1 MHINTERS
9 IKLGESIYE
18 EYGSW
23 EAVIKAA
30 TLRDGV
36 YVLPPKQVKPDQTK
50 AEPNVKG

>member
-1 MHINTERS
+1 MRINTERS
-9 IKLGESIYE
+9 IKLAESIYE

-36 YVLPPKQVKPDQTK
+36 YVLPPKRVKSDQTK
-50 AEPNVKG
+50 AEPNAKG